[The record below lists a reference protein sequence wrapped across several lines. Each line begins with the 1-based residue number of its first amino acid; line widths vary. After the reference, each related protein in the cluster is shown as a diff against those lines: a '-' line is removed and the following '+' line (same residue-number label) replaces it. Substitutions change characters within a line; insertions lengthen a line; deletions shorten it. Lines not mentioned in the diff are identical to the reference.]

1 MVAHREKCQEYSE
14 KITIRKAEAC
24 DAHAIFLVSEASIA
38 GKERWSEKLFSEDLN
53 DTGKHYFAAVSEADE
68 NFICGFIGAAHIL
81 DEAHIMDVAVLP
93 AFRRMGIGGK
103 LLKTCLAN
111 AAEAGIR
118 SATLEVR
125 VSNASAIALYR
136 HYGFCSRGIRKGY
149 YPDKEDAEIYWKE
162 W

>member
-1 MVAHREKCQEYSE
+1 MAHCEKCQDNLE

-24 DAHAIFLVSEASIA
+24 DAHAIFLVSEASIS
-38 GKERWSEKLFSEDLN
+38 GEERWSERLFWDDLN
-53 DTGKHYFAAVSEADE
+53 DPDKSYFVAVSEDNE
-68 NFICGFIGAAHIL
+68 NLICGFIGAAHIL

-111 AAEAGIR
+111 AAKAGIR

-136 HYGFCSRGIRKGY
+136 HYGFCSAGIRKGY